1 MVGSAPDRLR
11 SVGDRGSARG
21 AGTMGRQAGG
31 GHDPARFDVRSGDGT
46 SIAVWVEGRGP
57 PLVLVHG
64 SLRHH
69 VAFAPLV
76 AELRGSLT
84 TYAMDRRGFGASGD
98 SGSYSIEQEFRDVA
112 AVVEEVAAL
121 TGERVAV
128 LGHSFGANPAMGG
141 AALTDRVDRLV
152 LYEPSLGLP
161 YPPGWIEANER
172 ELAAGHIEAVVRSV
186 LVDLAGMSAE
196 LFAERRAGP
205 QWADY
210 LAAGPT
216 IAREARVESEWV
228 YRPGALDGIGAQTLM
243 LVGSDSPQA
252 VLLATL
258 RALAA
263 IPHARPQVL
272 DGHGHF
278 AHLTDPAMVAGLVA
292 RFVLGPDGEAGG
304 PEGGRAR
311 PPRAGDVSP

>member
-1 MVGSAPDRLR
+1 
-11 SVGDRGSARG
+11 
-21 AGTMGRQAGG
+21 MGQ
-31 GHDPARFDVRSGDGT
+31 HERSGPDDGTRFGVWSTDGT

-57 PLVLVHG
+57 PLVMVHG

-76 AELRGSLT
+76 AELRDSLT
-84 TYAMDRRGFGASGD
+84 TYAVDRRGFGASGD

-112 AVVEEVAAL
+112 AVVEEVAAR

-141 AALTDRVDRLV
+141 AALTDRVSRLV
-152 LYEPSLGLP
+152 LNEPSLGLP
-161 YPPGWIEANER
+161 YPPGWIETNER
-172 ELAAGHIEAVVRSV
+172 VLAAGDIEAVVRSV
-186 LVDLAGMSAE
+186 LIDLAGMSEE

-216 IAREARVESEWV
+216 IVREAHVESEWV
-228 YRPGALDGIGAQTLM
+228 YGPGAMDGITARTLM
-243 LVGSDSPQA
+243 LVGSESPQA

-263 IPHARPQVL
+263 IPDARPHIL
-272 DGHGHF
+272 EGHGHF
-278 AHLTDPAMVAGLVA
+278 AHLTDPAFVADLVI
-292 RFVLGPDGEAGG
+292 RFVGE
-304 PEGGRAR
+304 PE
-311 PPRAGDVSP
+311 